1 MGKRVFEEVDD
12 NTYQG
17 CYQDGSPSIMTFI
30 GGSPPAKIN
39 VSIVNGDFSQ
49 PVMAHNTFQYI
60 KRCKNNNGFVDCNKL
75 FRKISVGDTII
86 FSCKNNKI
94 EAQLKKV
101 NIYKSLQEM
110 LDSTSV
116 KTIEYNGVNPFEFL
130 EIINNKSKKKF
141 RVYDVDYYEDKTYL
155 SHRSNT

>member
-12 NTYQG
+12 
-17 CYQDGSPSIMTFI
+17 
-30 GGSPPAKIN
+30 
-39 VSIVNGDFSQ
+39 
-49 PVMAHNTFQYI
+49 NTFQYI

-130 EIINNKSKKKF
+130 EIINNKSKRKF
-141 RVYDVDYYEDKTYL
+141 RVYDVDYYEDKTDEDNN
-155 SHRSNT
+155 RPKRNIPKEISNMIESIIKKDDDNIWDDDWDED

>member
-12 NTYQG
+12 
-17 CYQDGSPSIMTFI
+17 
-30 GGSPPAKIN
+30 
-39 VSIVNGDFSQ
+39 
-49 PVMAHNTFQYI
+49 NTFQYI

-116 KTIEYNGVNPFEFL
+116 KTIEYNGINPFEFL

-141 RVYDVDYYEDKTYL
+141 RVYDVDYYDEDNNQPK
-155 SHRSNT
+155 RNIPKEISNMIESIIKKDDDDIWDDD

>member
-1 MGKRVFEEVDD
+1 MFMGKRLYEEVDE
-12 NTYQG
+12 
-17 CYQDGSPSIMTFI
+17 
-30 GGSPPAKIN
+30 K
-39 VSIVNGDFSQ
+39 
-49 PVMAHNTFQYI
+49 TFQYI
-60 KRCKNNNGFVDCNKL
+60 KRCKNDNGFVDCHKL

-101 NIYKSLQEM
+101 NIYKSLKDM

-130 EIINNKSKKKF
+130 EIINNKSQKRF
-141 RVYDVDYYEDKTYL
+141 RVYDVDYYEEKSDEDNNRPK
-155 SHRSNT
+155 RNVPKEISNMIESIIKKNDNIWDDDDDGWNDDD

>member
-1 MGKRVFEEVDD
+1 MFMGKRVFEEVDD
-12 NTYQG
+12 
-17 CYQDGSPSIMTFI
+17 
-30 GGSPPAKIN
+30 
-39 VSIVNGDFSQ
+39 
-49 PVMAHNTFQYI
+49 NTFQYI

-141 RVYDVDYYEDKTYL
+141 RVYDVDYYEDKTDEDNN
-155 SHRSNT
+155 RPKRNIPKEISNMIESIIKKDDDNIWDDDWDDD

>member
-1 MGKRVFEEVDD
+1 MFMGKRVFEEVDD
-12 NTYQG
+12 
-17 CYQDGSPSIMTFI
+17 
-30 GGSPPAKIN
+30 
-39 VSIVNGDFSQ
+39 
-49 PVMAHNTFQYI
+49 NTFQYI

-130 EIINNKSKKKF
+130 EIINNKSKRKF
-141 RVYDVDYYEDKTYL
+141 RVYDVDYYEDKTDEDNN
-155 SHRSNT
+155 RPKRNIPKEISNMIESIIKKDDDNIWDDDWDDD

>member
-1 MGKRVFEEVDD
+1 MFMGKRVFEEVDD
-12 NTYQG
+12 
-17 CYQDGSPSIMTFI
+17 
-30 GGSPPAKIN
+30 
-39 VSIVNGDFSQ
+39 
-49 PVMAHNTFQYI
+49 NTFQYI

-101 NIYKSLQEM
+101 NIYKSLQEK

-141 RVYDVDYYEDKTYL
+141 RVYDVDYYEDKTDEDNN
-155 SHRSNT
+155 RPKRNIPKEISNMIESIIKKDDDNIWDDDWDDD

>member
-1 MGKRVFEEVDD
+1 MFMGKRVFEEVDD
-12 NTYQG
+12 
-17 CYQDGSPSIMTFI
+17 
-30 GGSPPAKIN
+30 K
-39 VSIVNGDFSQ
+39 
-49 PVMAHNTFQYI
+49 TFQYI
-60 KRCKNNNGFVDCNKL
+60 KRCKNDNGFVDCHKL

-101 NIYKSLQEM
+101 NIYKSLNEM

-130 EIINNKSKKKF
+130 EIINDKSKKKF
-141 RVYDVDYYEDKTYL
+141 RVYDVDYYDDKTDEDNNC
-155 SHRSNT
+155 SKRNIPKEISNMIESIIKKDDDNIWDDDDED